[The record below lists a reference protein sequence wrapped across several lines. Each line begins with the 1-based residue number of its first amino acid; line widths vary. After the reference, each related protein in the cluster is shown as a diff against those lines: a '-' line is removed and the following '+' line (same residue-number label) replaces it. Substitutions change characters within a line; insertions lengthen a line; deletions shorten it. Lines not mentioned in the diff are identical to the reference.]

1 MIEPGGHRRSR
12 ISPRFV
18 YSVIRSG
25 CAMSIAGACVN
36 ASGNGPPGALAPG
49 ALAPGALPA
58 NRSLMADIERS
69 NAARMSSLV
78 AGRSVIALAVTTL
91 TGR

>member
-1 MIEPGGHRRSR
+1 
-12 ISPRFV
+12 
-18 YSVIRSG
+18 
-25 CAMSIAGACVN
+25 
-36 ASGNGPPGALAPG
+36 
-49 ALAPGALPA
+49 
-58 NRSLMADIERS
+58 MADIERS

>member
-1 MIEPGGHRRSR
+1 
-12 ISPRFV
+12 
-18 YSVIRSG
+18 
-25 CAMSIAGACVN
+25 MSIAGACVN
-36 ASGNGPPGALAPG
+36 ASGNGPPG